1 MLDKKES
8 YHVLQ
13 RPYPSKQIESD
24 TKVAIIKRKMTTR
37 GKTTGKLKCSDLAD
51 ANVK

>member
-8 YHVLQ
+8 YYVLQ

-24 TKVAIIKRKMTTR
+24 TKVAIIKRKMITR
-37 GKTTGKLKCSDLAD
+37 GKKMGKLKCSDLAD
-51 ANVK
+51 GNAK

>member
-13 RPYPSKQIESD
+13 RPNPSKQIESD
-24 TKVAIIKRKMTTR
+24 TKVAIIKRKMMPR
-37 GKTTGKLKCSDLAD
+37 GRKMGKLKCSDLAD